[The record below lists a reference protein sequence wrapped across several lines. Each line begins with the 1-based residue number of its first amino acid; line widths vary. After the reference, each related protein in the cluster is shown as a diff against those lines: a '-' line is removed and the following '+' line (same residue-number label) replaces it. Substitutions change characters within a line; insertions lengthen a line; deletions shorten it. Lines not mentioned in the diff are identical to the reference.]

1 MPSLLVALAPVG
13 RFLRSA
19 LAMRVRLP
27 VWMLAVALAFGWHWH
42 ASTLAKAE
50 KRAAERV
57 WAEVAVRAQQLK
69 ERADRLSSAVTEAI
83 RRKNDETSGRIA
95 ARADDQRLRG
105 PGKAR
110 ASCPA
115 VPAPAGER
123 PEAGR
128 DSDAAGPGL
137 PAEDRATVPW
147 EWLVRRAATC
157 DLNRAEVLAWREWHQ
172 RVLEAWPK

>member
-1 MPSLLVALAPVG
+1 MLSLLAALRLVPKWVWIALA
-13 RFLRSA
+13 
-19 LAMRVRLP
+19 LAIAFRVATGWHDARVKA
-27 VWMLAVALAFGWHWH
+27 VWQAGYDQAVADGREI
-42 ASTLAKAE
+42 AKQTD
-50 KRAAERV
+50 ERTSEI
-57 WAEVAVRAQQLK
+57 A
-69 ERADRLSSAVTEAI
+69 TNI
-83 RRKNDETSGRIA
+83 RSKTDETSGRIA

-115 VPAPAGER
+115 VPAAAGER